1 MSDEHNIILMC
12 ANCGKGEEC
21 SGDLKSCAACKL
33 VKYCSRDCQIAHRP
47 QHKRACKKRTA
58 ELYDEKLFKEPPPRE
73 ECPIC
78 MLPPPLDAYQV
89 VYQSCCGKDICHG
102 CIYAMEETGSK
113 NMKLCPFCKTPPS
126 KSNEEELQ
134 RVNKLM
140 EKENP
145 SAYNN
150 LAGDYAQGIN
160 GIPQDWTRANELF
173 LKAGELGCASGYYN
187 LGNAYTLGRGVEMNK
202 KKAKHYWELAAM
214 NGHIKARN
222 NLGVIEHE
230 AGDLHRAI
238 KHYIIAARA
247 GHTQSLDAVK
257 RGYMAGHVTKEE
269 YANTLREYQKSLDEM
284 KSEARDK
291 AAAED

>member
-1 MSDEHNIILMC
+1 MSDENNILMC

-47 QHKRACKKRTA
+47 QHKKACKKRTA
-58 ELYDEKLFKEPPPRE
+58 ELHDEKLFKQPPPRE

-78 MLPPPLDAYQV
+78 MLPLPLDAYQIV
-89 VYQSCCGKDICHG
+89 FESCCGKEICHG

-113 NMKLCPFCKTPPS
+113 NMKLCPFCKTPPPR
-126 KSNEEELQ
+126 SNEEEVE
-134 RVNKLM
+134 RVKKLM
-140 EKENP
+140 DKENP

-160 GIPQDWTRANELF
+160 GMPQNLAKGNELL
-173 LKAGELGCASGYYN
+173 LKAGELGCADAYFN
-187 LGNAYTLGRGVEMNK
+187 LGNAYHAGRGVEIDK
-202 KKAKHYWELAAM
+202 KKAMHYWELAAM
-214 NGHIKARN
+214 NGHIKARH
-222 NLGVIEHE
+222 NLGCSEE
-230 AGDLHRAI
+230 QAGNHQRAM
-238 KHYIIAARA
+238 KHFIIAASA
-247 GHTQSLDAVK
+247 GYKQSLDSVK
-257 RGYMAGHVTKEE
+257 FGYMNGHVTKEE